1 MSNVDA
7 TQQPKTLEEAIAE
20 IDSLRSQ
27 LSGSDLKVF
36 SQNRELRIENQKLKE
51 EIRQLTEQCV
61 TQTFKVRGLEK
72 SEDKL
77 KSQLSDSESKVQELE
92 SKVSG
97 LESQVGDLEG
107 KVLELGGELEE
118 FRSKEVHLSQELE
131 TAVRTNAEALEKI
144 LAEHSQQTDAKNAEY
159 AAALAEKEK
168 AINEL
173 EQRVEQF
180 KEEFLSQELT
190 LDAIDAPATG
200 GTGPYD
206 LLTKK
211 MEEFLG
217 FPGRALVE
225 QVFRL
230 SGVDPSSTNPSE
242 LEETFEVL
250 QDTASQ
256 LVRDEEQEQELSAIL
271 TGAWQELG
279 LGGAA
284 AAGTKVASAPEK
296 MAAPEEEAVSET
308 EATQEPETAP
318 DVEEAAPAPVADE
331 PEPTIEEAAAE
342 ESSEPEPAEV
352 EPQPNPVA
360 EEAAPEAAAEEQ
372 APEPEAQEQAQQE
385 QAQQEEADEPAPVQA
400 NDTPEEPPSEPD
412 AVEEPAEE
420 PPTQESVSAPS
431 EEEAAVESQD
441 ETTPESASEET
452 APAPEEAPAVDEPE
466 APNEEAAELQQTAE
480 QAADP
485 EQVEET
491 VVAEEPSVE
500 PEAEEAP
507 PEPAATSEEAPE
519 PEQPAQEAPAEE
531 PGEVKPDFELAAT
544 HLEEGRHAEAL
555 PIFELLHN
563 QDPSEHTHQVG
574 RLACLAGLARFE
586 EALEVG
592 RSLEGKELG
601 ESQEVFQESMEA
613 ALIGLAS
620 QAESDLVK
628 KECLLQLLL
637 RARPE
642 EQVGLY
648 LDEADE
654 IALRIPRE
662 GELSLLQ
669 ASHRISQD
677 DVTEYLIDALH
688 SLSDRPTTFAL
699 LKTNLERYPEL
710 QPLSQFL
717 ERLLDS
723 PRAESLEAESAVREL
738 LGQGESVEELLD
750 EVDPGEEAVVQ
761 VFLEH
766 MLPRS
771 GVECDIP
778 SEEFEELLLDAEPA
792 AFVGSLRQA
801 LRSVDYTVFFD
812 EIEVLSYD
820 GDEHF
825 LLRSSP
831 EPKPTLLFGA
841 ELDDVPPEELRF
853 LVLRELFSMYRRH
866 SQLKHISA
874 GLDDQKRVELIRAC
888 IDIFSEFESK
898 VPQDVLQDLE
908 VLKGAAESGGQDPDF
923 RKKLEAFLREVYLQ
937 TESDSFLEL
946 GDFLYNEQLNRK
958 WLDPISD
965 NFAAKQ
971 TGMVVASYSIC
982 RDQLTEDEFEELEE
996 SGFAWLY
1003 SEDNLEKYSEL
1014 RLRLQR
1020 LWSSPLKALISEP
1033 EEA

>member
-36 SQNRELRIENQKLKE
+36 SQNRELRVENQKLKD

-77 KSQLSDSESKVQELE
+77 KSQLAETESKVQELE
-92 SKVSG
+92 GKASG
-97 LESQVGDLEG
+97 LESKVADLEG
-107 KVLELGGELEE
+107 KVIELGGELEE
-118 FRSKEVHLSQELE
+118 FRSKEIHLSQELE
-131 TAVRTNAEALEKI
+131 NTVRTNAEALEKI
-144 LAEHSQQTDAKNAEY
+144 LAEHSQQSEAKNAEY
-159 AAALAEKEK
+159 AAALAEKEQ
-168 AINEL
+168 AITDL

-180 KEEFLSQELT
+180 KEEFLSQELN
-190 LDAIDAPATG
+190 LNAVVDAPATN
-200 GTGPYD
+200 GTGAYD
-206 LLTKK
+206 LLSKK
-211 MEEFLG
+211 MEDFLG

-256 LVRDEEQEQELSAIL
+256 LVRDEEQEQELAAIL
-271 TGAWQELG
+271 TGAWQDLG

-284 AAGTKVASAPEK
+284 IASPKAVAEPEEK
-296 MAAPEEEAVSET
+296 AAPKAET
-308 EATQEPETAP
+308 PPEP
-318 DVEEAAPAPVADE
+318 AAEE

-342 ESSEPEPAEV
+342 ESSEPAPVEAKAESEPLTEDTETEPEAKEAEPEAEAEPETEAEAQAEAPEEAEEPEPAPAVQQETPS
-352 EPQPNPVA
+352 EPAAEEPAPTEPEEAVA
-360 EEAAPEAAAEEQ
+360 AEADTEAPSVEEAATPEEAPSQEDSVEETAPPEEAVAE
-372 APEPEAQEQAQQE
+372 P
-385 QAQQEEADEPAPVQA
+385 QEEAQAAETEVAPDAQAQDEPVA
-400 NDTPEEPPSEPD
+400 DE
-412 AVEEPAEE
+412 AEE
-420 PPTQESVSAPS
+420 T
-431 EEEAAVESQD
+431 
-441 ETTPESASEET
+441 SEET
-452 APAPEEAPAVDEPE
+452 ASAPEETPSQ
-466 APNEEAAELQQTAE
+466 EES
-480 QAADP
+480 
-485 EQVEET
+485 VEE
-491 VVAEEPSVE
+491 VP
-500 PEAEEAP
+500 AEEA
-507 PEPAATSEEAPE
+507 
-519 PEQPAQEAPAEE
+519 
-531 PGEVKPDFELAAT
+531 GEVRPDFELAAT

-555 PIFELLHN
+555 PIFELLHQ

-574 RLACLAGLARFE
+574 RLACLAGLARFQ

-601 ESQEVFQESMEA
+601 ESREVFQESMEA

-628 KECLLQLLL
+628 KECLLELLL

-688 SLSDRPTTFAL
+688 SLSDRPTSFAL

-908 VLKGAAESGGQDPDF
+908 VLKGAAEAGGQSPDF

-958 WLDPISD
+958 WLDPIAD
-965 NFAAKQ
+965 NFGAKQ

-982 RDQLTEDEFEELEE
+982 RDQLSEEEFEELEE

>member
-1 MSNVDA
+1 MSNVDS
-7 TQQPKTLEEAIAE
+7 TQQPKTLEEAVAE

-36 SQNRELRIENQKLKE
+36 SQNRELRVENQKLKE

-61 TQTFKVRGLEK
+61 SQTFKVRGLEK

-77 KSQLSDSESKVQELE
+77 KVQLSEAETKAQELSGTVSE
-92 SKVSG
+92 LETKVA
-97 LESQVGDLEG
+97 DLEG

-118 FRSKEVHLSQELE
+118 FRSKEIHLSQELE
-131 TAVRTNAEALEKI
+131 NAVRSNAEALEKM
-144 LAEHSQQTDAKNAEY
+144 LAEHSQQSEAQSAEY
-159 AAALAEKEK
+159 AAALADKEK
-168 AINEL
+168 AITEL

-180 KEEFLSQELT
+180 KEEFLSQELV
-190 LDAIDAPATG
+190 LDSPIDTSGSG
-200 GTGPYD
+200 GTGAYD
-206 LLTKK
+206 LLSQK
-211 MEEFLG
+211 MEDFLG

-230 SGVDPSSTNPSE
+230 SGVDPASTNPSE

-256 LVRDEEQEQELSAIL
+256 LVRNEEQEQELAALL

-279 LGGAA
+279 LGVG
-284 AAGTKVASAPEK
+284 GTPVVKSEPAPE
-296 MAAPEEEAVSET
+296 ADTS
-308 EATQEPETAP
+308 EPEAKE
-318 DVEEAAPAPVADE
+318 VEPEPEAAEVE
-331 PEPTIEEAAAE
+331 PEPTVEESTPVESEEPAAASEPETEVAPEQPQAVETAEPEVDEPAAEEEPPADQGDAEEAASETEVAEQVTEEAETPPTKVAPAEAPEAVAAAEPEEVTSDEDEASAEVAETTDEVEAPVEEEAAAE
-342 ESSEPEPAEV
+342 EATASPEPAE
-352 EPQPNPVA
+352 ETP
-360 EEAAPEAAAEEQ
+360 AAPE
-372 APEPEAQEQAQQE
+372 EPEA
-385 QAQQEEADEPAPVQA
+385 
-400 NDTPEEPPSEPD
+400 
-412 AVEEPAEE
+412 
-420 PPTQESVSAPS
+420 
-431 EEEAAVESQD
+431 
-441 ETTPESASEET
+441 T
-452 APAPEEAPAVDEPE
+452 AEPE
-466 APNEEAAELQQTAE
+466 VEEAAEEAVAPAQE
-480 QAADP
+480 SEAA
-485 EQVEET
+485 QEET
-491 VVAEEPSVE
+491 QTPEEDAPSVE
-500 PEAEEAP
+500 ASQPE
-507 PEPAATSEEAPE
+507 EPV
-519 PEQPAQEAPAEE
+519 PAETA
-531 PGEVKPDFELAAT
+531 PDEVKPDFELAAT

-555 PIFELLHN
+555 PIFELLHEK
-563 QDPSEHTHQVG
+563 DPSENTHQVG
-574 RLACLAGLARFE
+574 RLACLAGLARFQ

-601 ESQEVFQESMEA
+601 DSQEVFQESMEA
-613 ALIGLAS
+613 ALIGMAS
-620 QAESDLVK
+620 QAESELLK
-628 KECLLQLLL
+628 KECLLELLL

-642 EQVGLY
+642 DQVGTY

-723 PRAESLEAESAVREL
+723 PRAESLEAESAVREI

-874 GLDDQKRVELIRAC
+874 GLDDQKRVELVRAC

-898 VPQDVLQDLE
+898 VPQDTYQDLE
-908 VLKGAAESGGQDPDF
+908 ILKGAAEEGGQDLEF

-958 WLDPISD
+958 WLDPIAD
-965 NFAAKQ
+965 NFGAKQ

-982 RDQLTEDEFEELEE
+982 RDQLSEEEFEELEE

-1003 SEDNLEKYSEL
+1003 SEDNLEKYADL